1 MATIKTYPL
10 KTNYYGPDRLII
22 SDMQPDAQGIVRGET
37 KNLTL
42 ASLKSFIGSGSAP
55 LTLTTTGTSG
65 AATFDV
71 NTNILNIPVYE
82 GDTYNLRALQKSG
95 ASVPLKLNAAS
106 GTDSEVSFT
115 EGTNV
120 TLTRNSDTEI
130 TISATGG
137 NAGVSSITN
146 TFGTYISGTNN
157 TAATGA
163 VGLGTINL
171 SASDGTSIATTRF
184 LSKDNTWDVIS
195 ASGSNNQFQYNN
207 NGAFAGSSMLVLG
220 TDEIVIGDTLSEQ
233 GKLRIEGS
241 EAVSGNIKIEGTT
254 ATRGVNLSV
263 QPAISSDYNVIFP
276 DTGPGGNNKI
286 LESNS
291 SGELAWVSTP
301 VPGPITASTG
311 TANYIPKY
319 SSSTA
324 LANSAIYDSSS
335 NIGIGTTNPN
345 DGDLTIGTPKLHV
358 AATGTSGTFNLA
370 ARFES
375 TTTDADNT
383 GTSILINSFNDRG
396 LLIKAGRKDGDREV
410 AYFDV
415 VNSVGGTTNMLTM
428 GKFSSVYNVGIGTAT
443 PTEKLE
449 VAGNI
454 KTTGGFISTVSSGYS
469 SVELGGPSGAFIDLK
484 GPSTDDYD
492 LRIISGGS
500 GGSFWTGGFGHVMTL
515 NASGNVGIGTTS
527 PSTRLD
533 VSGTVNL
540 TNLKVSGTQGT
551 NGQALTSTGSGVG
564 WATPP
569 QGTITA
575 VSGQSGISGSGTS
588 GAVVLTNSD
597 RGSTA
602 VAALNFF
609 KTIATPTNDVVAS
622 GNDDTVTLA
631 AGGNTGIFING
642 QGSQVTIGLSAPT
655 VLDRGGVKL
664 VNATQQ
670 STAANGLTTTAG
682 RTYAIQLNSSGQ
694 AVVNVPWSGGSGGG
708 ISFSGTTSGGLATFS
723 NSSTAAVSSKV
734 TLNASGLMN
743 FDADGNSAGSID
755 YDTSGTRLKI
765 GDLSS
770 GNSGIVEIFT
780 NGNRQFQI
788 GVNGEIGL
796 GTGSTQGTSGQVL
809 TTQGNGSPAYW
820 TNKTVIPS
828 NNVTGS
834 GTTYDVPMWNIVPNP
849 QAGIAGSY
857 LGPNTLTGG
866 LAASPFKGNA
876 SGQSIISTEVIGGIA
891 FRNGSGQQA
900 TINGGTSTGPAY
912 QINLPPSAAASTG
925 KVLGVSGVSSNVI
938 STSWQTAGSGGGI
951 TETIIPWN
959 ATLARTDGTSWTET
973 NAAGQVRSDVMV
985 IQSNNCFAIVQG
997 NVVNYQFYIQGYFK
1011 GNTEAGGQY
1020 TSITGPLF
1028 LARCQN
1034 ADGSGTVS
1042 GIPIQTSQS
1051 TTVIDNRL
1059 ANGSLTV
1066 TEDPFATKQS
1076 ATVFGSVP
1084 NMGTYWKLPIRG
1096 GKVGRAYTGSTT
1108 LPGFVQLFT
1117 SNAANSTDPGK
1128 EYSTCVYPNAVG
1140 DVWYSNDYEYMPEGK
1155 GYDFV
1160 FAGTITAFVA
1170 QST

>member
-1 MATIKTYPL
+1 MAIIKTYPL
-10 KTNYYGPDRLII
+10 KSNYYGPDRLIL
-22 SDMQPDAQGIVRGET
+22 SDMQPDAQGVVHGET

-71 NTNILNIPVYE
+71 NTNILNVPVYE

-106 GTDSEVSFT
+106 GTDSEVNFT
-115 EGTNV
+115 EGANV
-120 TLTRNSDTEI
+120 TLTRNSDTQI

-146 TFGTYISGTNN
+146 AFGTYITGTNN

-163 VGLGTINL
+163 VGFGTINL
-171 SASDGTSIATTRF
+171 SAVDGTSDSSTRF

-241 EAVSGNIKIEGTT
+241 EAASGNIKIEGTT

-263 QPAISSDYNVIFP
+263 QRAISSDYNVIFP

-291 SGELAWVSTP
+291 SGELAWVNTP
-301 VPGPITASTG
+301 PITSNTG

-358 AATGTSGTFNLA
+358 AAAGTSGTFNLA

-415 VNSVGGTTNMLTM
+415 VNAVGSTTNMLTM

-492 LRIISGGS
+492 LRIISGGT
-500 GGSFWTGGFGHVMTL
+500 GGSFHVRNSS
-515 NASGNVGIGTTS
+515 NAPVLAMDIDGDGNVGVGTTN
-527 PSTRLD
+527 PTTKLD
-533 VSGTVNL
+533 VNGTVNL
-540 TNLKVSGTQGT
+540 TNLTVSAAQGT

-564 WATPP
+564 WVTPP

-575 VSGQSGISGSGTS
+575 VSGQSGISGAGTS
-588 GAVVLTNSD
+588 GPVVLTNSD

-609 KTIATPTNDVVAS
+609 KTIATPTNNVVAS
-622 GNDDTVTLA
+622 GNDATLTLA

-642 QGSQVTIGLSAPT
+642 SGSQVTIGLYAPT

-734 TLNASGLMN
+734 TLNASGLIDL
-743 FDADGNSAGSID
+743 DADGNSAASID
-755 YDTSGTRLKI
+755 YNPTGNRLQI
-765 GDLSS
+765 GDFQSQ
-770 GNSGIVEIFT
+770 GAIVELYT
-780 NGNRQFQI
+780 NGNKQFQI

-796 GTGSTQGTSGQVL
+796 GTGSTQGTNGQVL
-809 TTQGNGSPAYW
+809 TSRGNGSSAYW
-820 TNKTVIPS
+820 TNKTLLPS

-834 GTTYDVPMWNIVPNP
+834 GTTYDVPMWNIVPDP
-849 QAGIAGSY
+849 QDGTAGSY
-857 LGPNTLTGG
+857 LGPNTLSGG

-938 STSWQTAGSGGGI
+938 STSWQTAGGGI
-951 TETIIPWN
+951 TETIVPWN
-959 ATLARTDGTSWTET
+959 ATLARSDGTSLTET
-973 NAAGQVRSDVMV
+973 NAAGQLRSDVMV
-985 IQSNNCFAIVQG
+985 ITDNNCFATIQG
-997 NVVNYQFYIQGYFK
+997 NVVNYQFYIRGVFK

-1034 ADGSGTVS
+1034 ANGSGTVS

-1051 TTVIDNRL
+1051 TTVIDNRF

-1066 TEDPFATKQS
+1066 TEDPFATEQS
-1076 ATVFGSVP
+1076 SLVFGSVP

-1096 GKVGRAYTGSTT
+1096 GKVGRAYSGSTT

-1117 SNAANSTDPGK
+1117 SNAAESTNPGK
-1128 EYSTCVYPNAVG
+1128 DYSTCVYPSASG
-1140 DVWYSNDYEYMPEGK
+1140 DVWYSNTYEYMPEGK